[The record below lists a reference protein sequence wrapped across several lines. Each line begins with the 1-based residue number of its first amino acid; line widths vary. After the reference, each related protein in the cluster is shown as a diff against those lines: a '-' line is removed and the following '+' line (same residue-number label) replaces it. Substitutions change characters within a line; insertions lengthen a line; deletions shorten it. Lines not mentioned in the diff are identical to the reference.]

1 MEIGARMARA
11 PMEGDGRE
19 RGENGE
25 GWSDGG
31 GAAAAMLARLSGGG
45 GEAGGRAAG
54 AGATSGRGRGE
65 AVDALVRSL

>member
-1 MEIGARMARA
+1 
-11 PMEGDGRE
+11 MEGDGRE

-45 GEAGGRAAG
+45 GGGRQEG
-54 AGATSGRGRGE
+54 EQRGRARHPGGG
-65 AVDALVRSL
+65 VVKLWMPSLGPYRVVEI